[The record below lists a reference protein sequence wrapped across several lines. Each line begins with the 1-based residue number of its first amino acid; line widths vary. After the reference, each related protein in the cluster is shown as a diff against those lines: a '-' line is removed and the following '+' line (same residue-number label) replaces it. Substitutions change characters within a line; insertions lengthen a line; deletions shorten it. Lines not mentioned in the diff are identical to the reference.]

1 MTRFLPILTHF
12 LAILDG
18 FLGHFWWKYG
28 HFSTDKCIHYE
39 HFLGKRSPSM
49 CLVVRFLNPQ
59 KGFLDQMTYFPRIL
73 IHFLAIMY
81 ELI

>member
-1 MTRFLPILTHF
+1 
-12 LAILDG
+12 
-18 FLGHFWWKYG
+18 
-28 HFSTDKCIHYE
+28 
-39 HFLGKRSPSM
+39 M

-81 ELI
+81 ELTSEAYWNKAVWSGTAHSQKVTVINSRGYRKSASELS